1 MTAIKAADADRF
13 VAKPSLPVVLVYG
26 PDAGLVSERAEAA
39 IKASVDNSDDPFALV
54 KIESETLGADP
65 ARLADEANS
74 IPMFGGRRAI
84 LLKVN
89 SRHNILPAVE
99 ALLEAPPQDCRVI
112 IVADE
117 LRKTAPLR
125 TLCEKSKNAAAV
137 ACYADNDRD
146 VARLIDEEMRE
157 AGLTLAPDARETLLG
172 LLGGDRLASRGELRK
187 LAMYAKGNG
196 TVSLDDVMAVVSDA
210 SAEALDSVVDATFAG
225 KTADLETEFS
235 KARNAGSNPGAIVSA
250 ALRQVSSLHRMRLS
264 LDAGESLD
272 MVMMRGRPPVH
283 FSRKT
288 SVEAALRAWSAPRLV
303 RAMDQLAEATLDTR
317 RQPALAEAIA
327 QRALLS
333 LAYTAKRKE

>member
-1 MTAIKAADADRF
+1 
-13 VAKPSLPVVLVYG
+13 
-26 PDAGLVSERAEAA
+26 
-39 IKASVDNSDDPFALV
+39 
-54 KIESETLGADP
+54 
-65 ARLADEANS
+65 
-74 IPMFGGRRAI
+74 MFGGRRAI

-146 VARLIDEEMRE
+146 VARLIDEEMRD

-250 ALRQVSSLHRMRLS
+250 ALRQVSNLHRMRLS